1 MKRIS
6 IWLGILL
13 TLIGCQS
20 ANNGQNI
27 DNTTVPALDIPRFM
41 GKWYEIARY
50 EHRFEK
56 GMTHVSVTYSLLD
69 NGKIRVVN
77 EEEKDGKHKQVTG
90 RAKQPNPQDPGKLKV
105 SFFLWFY
112 SDYYI
117 LDLAPDYSYVLVKT
131 GLRHKPSDI
140 CKARLTRLPPRQ
152 KDRRHLWIYGFFFL
166 LLHARFDV
174 EQRLNKKS
182 DLISDEETYHCQLH
196 AGCIL
201 PYGFSSQNG

>member
-56 GMTHVSVTYSLLD
+56 GMTHVSATYSLLD

-77 EEEKDGKHKQVTG
+77 EGEKDGKHKQVTG

-117 LDLAPDYSYVLVKT
+117 LDLAPDYSYVLV
-131 GLRHKPSDI
+131 GSSSD
-140 CKARLTRLPPRQ
+140 KY
-152 KDRRHLWIYGFFFL
+152 LWIMSREKTLPAEKQEEL
-166 LLHARFDV
+166 LDKLRTRGYD
-174 EQRLNKKS
+174 
-182 DLISDEETYHCQLH
+182 ISKLLFVAQE
-196 AGCIL
+196 
-201 PYGFSSQNG
+201 

>member
-56 GMTHVSVTYSLLD
+56 GMTHVSATYSLLD

-77 EEEKDGKHKQVTG
+77 EGEKDGKHK
-90 RAKQPNPQDPGKLKV
+90 
-105 SFFLWFY
+105 
-112 SDYYI
+112 
-117 LDLAPDYSYVLVKT
+117 
-131 GLRHKPSDI
+131 
-140 CKARLTRLPPRQ
+140 
-152 KDRRHLWIYGFFFL
+152 
-166 LLHARFDV
+166 
-174 EQRLNKKS
+174 
-182 DLISDEETYHCQLH
+182 
-196 AGCIL
+196 
-201 PYGFSSQNG
+201 